1 MDSKGRNRFE
11 RSEAHVMQTN
21 SEDYMFGH
29 ERPKE
34 CEGDADSTRG
44 KDRRN
49 KYIVS
54 KKKRRG

>member
-1 MDSKGRNRFE
+1 
-11 RSEAHVMQTN
+11 
-21 SEDYMFGH
+21 MFGH

-34 CEGDADSTRG
+34 CEGDGDSTRG

-54 KKKRRG
+54 KRRDMDNISTTRIKNKHWNEKEDK